1 MQIQYLILVA
11 VALAMDAFGVTLG
24 IGLNKS
30 LHTKHK
36 VMYVSSFAFFQFFFT
51 YIGGSLGYLF
61 DTYITA
67 IPTIIGGIIMIVIG
81 ILMII
86 DGLKEKEE
94 TILIKKSTSLILGI
108 SVSIDALIIGFTN
121 FHNLRISLSLFINSF
136 FIGLIT
142 MLICTLGFFMCKF
155 IRKIHCLVIY
165 SNFLGGLALILF
177 GIKMLVF

>member
-1 MQIQYLILVA
+1 MHIQYLILVG

-30 LHTKHK
+30 LHNKHK
-36 VMYVSSFAFFQFFFT
+36 IMYILSFSFFQFFFT
-51 YIGGSLGYLF
+51 YLGGSLGYLF

-67 IPTIIGGIIMIVIG
+67 IPTMIGGIIMIIIG
-81 ILMII
+81 MLMII
-86 DGLKEKEE
+86 DGLKEKGE

-108 SVSIDALIIGFTN
+108 SVSIDALVIGFTS
-121 FHNLRISLSLFINSF
+121 FHNLGISLPLFINSF

-142 MLICTLGFFMCKF
+142 MLICTLGFFICRF
-155 IRKIHCLVIY
+155 IRKINCLVKY